1 MPAMPEPGSRPAAVA
16 GRNTP
21 QRTGTLLD
29 YLLIGLLTGAL
40 IVILLV
46 FFRDQV
52 ATILAWITG
61 LIG

>member
-1 MPAMPEPGSRPAAVA
+1 MPAMPEPGSQPAVVT
-16 GRNTP
+16 GGNTP
-21 QRTGTLLD
+21 QRTGALFD

-40 IVILLV
+40 IAILLV

>member
-1 MPAMPEPGSRPAAVA
+1 MPAMPEPGAQPAAVT
-16 GRNTP
+16 GGNTP
-21 QRTGTLLD
+21 QRTGALVD
-29 YLLIGLLTGAL
+29 YVLIGLLTAAL
-40 IVILLV
+40 IAILLV

>member
-1 MPAMPEPGSRPAAVA
+1 MPERPTAVTESTA
-16 GRNTP
+16 P
-21 QRTGTLLD
+21 QRTGALVD
-29 YLLIGLLTGAL
+29 YVLIGLLTAAL
-40 IVILLV
+40 IAILLV